1 MNIPHSLRATSA
13 RHLLTL
19 AAALG
24 LLLGVASCS
33 VPRDVAYF
41 QDAEALHGMAVATS
55 EQFRLRPEDRVKINV
70 NSSNA
75 MLEEQF
81 SLTMSGQQSTSSRA
95 QVVYTVDEQG
105 TIQFPVLGKIRAEG
119 KTRQELAAYIQ
130 QRLRSRELVDDAI
143 VTVEYVDLCVNVLGE
158 VNHAGIIPITKD
170 HFTILDALSG
180 AGDLTINGNRTRVMV
195 TRQVDGVNQV
205 YFVDLTQM
213 QSLLQSPAF
222 YLQQNDLVYV
232 TPNDKRKREAQS
244 VGNTFNTPAV
254 WISLAS
260 LATTIAALLIR

>member
-1 MNIPHSLRATSA
+1 MTVTEAVTNSGLTSSASYAGIEETDDFVFAVQTESTQTKKSDWIVCADHVREHSG
-13 RHLLTL
+13 
-19 AAALG
+19 AL
-24 LLLGVASCS
+24 
-33 VPRDVAYF
+33 
-41 QDAEALHGMAVATS
+41 
-55 EQFRLRPEDRVKINV
+55 
-70 NSSNA
+70 NA
-75 MLEEQF
+75 
-81 SLTMSGQQSTSSRA
+81 STSDNTYIRTGPVTTKSHA
-95 QVVYTVDEQG
+95 QRT
-105 TIQFPVLGKIRAEG
+105 
-119 KTRQELAAYIQ
+119 
-130 QRLRSRELVDDAI
+130 
-143 VTVEYVDLCVNVLGE
+143 
-158 VNHAGIIPITKD
+158 
-170 HFTILDALSG
+170 
-180 AGDLTINGNRTRVMV
+180 LTINGDRTRVMV